1 MLSGIENLINLK
13 VLDLSFNKLTT
24 IDSLKGCVSLERI
37 DLQGNLIKDL
47 KNFERISTGLTKLQ
61 NLYLQNFNGEA
72 QNPCCS

>member
-24 IDSLKGCVSLERI
+24 IDSIKGCASLERV

-47 KNFERISTGLTKLQ
+47 KTFERISPGLTKLQ

-72 QNPCCS
+72 